1 MKVVCISSPKPFI
14 ANVLTINKIYEVIE
28 EYRDNYLILDDL
40 DSETIYKKSRFISLD
55 LHRENLIEEIIK

>member
-1 MKVVCISSPKPFI
+1 MKVVCISSPKPFMI
-14 ANVLTINKIYEVIE
+14 EVLTINKIYDVIE
-28 EYRDNYLILDDL
+28 EYRDNYLIVDDL